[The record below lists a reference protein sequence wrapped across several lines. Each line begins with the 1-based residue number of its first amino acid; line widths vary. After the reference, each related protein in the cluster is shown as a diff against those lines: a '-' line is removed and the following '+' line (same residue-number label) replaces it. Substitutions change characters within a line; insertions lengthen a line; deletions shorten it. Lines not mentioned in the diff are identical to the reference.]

1 MKGNIA
7 GLFDLDGVI
16 LDTEGLYSRFWGE
29 QGRLFC
35 PDVPDF
41 TAKVKGRTLTDL
53 LATYFPE
60 KEQAERVIRSL
71 SEFERQMPF
80 RFIAGADGFIQD
92 LKAHGVKLAIVTS
105 SNEEKMAEV
114 YRVLPQL
121 KEWFDVIVTADKI
134 TRSKPDPECYL
145 LAAKELQ
152 YAPARCIVFEDS
164 FSGLKAGRGA
174 GMKVIGLA
182 TTNPPETIRDKADAV
197 IPDFR
202 DFSYDRLISVYGEV
216 D

>member
-1 MKGNIA
+1 MREKIA

-16 LDTEGLYSRFWGE
+16 LDTEDLYSQFWGE

-35 PDVPDF
+35 PDIPDF
-41 TAKVKGRTLTDL
+41 TDRVKGRTLAEL
-53 LATYFPE
+53 LNVYFPGKDRE
-60 KEQAERVIRSL
+60 ELIIRKL
-71 SEFERQMPF
+71 RDFERRMPF
-80 RFIAGADGFIQD
+80 RFIAGADGFIRD

-105 SNEEKMAEV
+105 SNDEKMAEV
-114 YRVLPQL
+114 YRVMPQL
-121 KEWFDVIVTADKI
+121 REWFDVIVTADKI

-145 LAAKELQ
+145 LAAKELR
-152 YAPARCIVFEDS
+152 YEPARCVVFEDS
-164 FSGLKAGRGA
+164 FSGLEAGRRA

-182 TTNPPETIRDKADAV
+182 TTNSPEAICDKADAV

-202 DFSYDRLISVYGEV
+202 DFSYNRLISMYGKI

>member
-1 MKGNIA
+1 MERKIA

-16 LDTEGLYSRFWGE
+16 LDTEDLYSQFWGE

-41 TAKVKGRTLTDL
+41 AGAVKGRTLTDL
-53 LATYFPE
+53 LAAYFPE
-60 KEQAERVIRSL
+60 KDRAERVVRRL
-71 SEFERQMPF
+71 GEFEREMPF
-80 RFIAGADGFIQD
+80 RFIAGADGFIRD

-105 SNEEKMAEV
+105 SNEAKMAEV
-114 YRVLPQL
+114 YRVLPRL

-134 TRSKPDPECYL
+134 ARSKPDPECYL
-145 LAAKELQ
+145 LAAEELQ
-152 YAPARCIVFEDS
+152 YAPARCVVFEDS
-164 FSGLKAGRGA
+164 FSGLEAGRRA

-182 TTNPPETIRDKADAV
+182 TTNPPEAIRDKADVV

-202 DFSYDRLISVYGEV
+202 SFSYERLVSVYEK
-216 D
+216 

>member
-1 MKGNIA
+1 MERKIA

-16 LDTEGLYSRFWGE
+16 LDTEDLYSQFWGE

-41 TAKVKGRTLTDL
+41 AGAVKGRTLTDL
-53 LATYFPE
+53 LAAYFPE
-60 KEQAERVIRSL
+60 KEQAERVVRKL
-71 SEFERQMPF
+71 REFEREMPF
-80 RFIAGADGFIQD
+80 RFIAGADRFIRD

-105 SNEEKMAEV
+105 SNGAKMAEV
-114 YRVLPQL
+114 YRVLPRL

-145 LAAKELQ
+145 LAAEELQ
-152 YAPARCIVFEDS
+152 YAPARCVVFEDS
-164 FSGLKAGRGA
+164 FSGLEAGRRA

-182 TTNPPETIRDKADAV
+182 TTNPAEAIRDKADAV

-202 DFSYDRLISVYGEV
+202 SFSYERLVSMYVSEK
-216 D
+216 

>member
-1 MKGNIA
+1 M
-7 GLFDLDGVI
+7 
-16 LDTEGLYSRFWGE
+16 
-29 QGRLFC
+29 
-35 PDVPDF
+35 
-41 TAKVKGRTLTDL
+41 
-53 LATYFPE
+53 
-60 KEQAERVIRSL
+60 
-71 SEFERQMPF
+71 
-80 RFIAGADGFIQD
+80 
-92 LKAHGVKLAIVTS
+92 
-105 SNEEKMAEV
+105 
-114 YRVLPQL
+114 

-152 YAPARCIVFEDS
+152 YAPARCVVFEDS

-202 DFSYDRLISVYGEV
+202 DFSYDRLISVYGKV

>member
-1 MKGNIA
+1 MERKIA

-16 LDTEGLYSRFWGE
+16 LDTEDLYSQFWGE

-41 TAKVKGRTLTDL
+41 AGAVKGRTLTDL
-53 LATYFPE
+53 LAAYFPE
-60 KEQAERVIRSL
+60 KDRAERVVRKL
-71 SEFERQMPF
+71 REFEREMPF
-80 RFIAGADGFIQD
+80 RFIAGADGFIRD

-105 SNEEKMAEV
+105 SNEAKMAEV
-114 YRVLPQL
+114 YRVLPRL

-134 TRSKPDPECYL
+134 ARSKPDPECYL

-152 YAPARCIVFEDS
+152 YVPARCVVFEDS
-164 FSGLKAGRGA
+164 FSGLEAGRRA

-182 TTNPPETIRDKADAV
+182 TTNPPEAIRDKADVV

-202 DFSYDRLISVYGEV
+202 SFSYERLVSVYEK
-216 D
+216 